1 MFQMWQSLEKKNS
14 KRAKRT
20 TRVRLKKERR
30 NPKGLETK
38 LSEQMLFCLPY
49 GQWENAWTL
58 ARAKNAKLGRNMHQK
73 KWVSATK
80 RPRAHGRSL
89 TAAEKKP
96 LKELKECIMQ
106 ECVQFL
112 TTNFGTSGIWA
123 RKRPRS
129 PPVVVYAPFALLR
142 SSIILVCLQ
151 IKPIRRLPSV
161 MHVVTGQFVYL

>member
-20 TRVRLKKERR
+20 TRVKKEGR

-38 LSEQMLFCLPY
+38 LSEQMLFCLSY

-58 ARAKNAKLGRNMHQK
+58 ARAKKCKTWKEYAPEKMSLSHENAAGSWVELCRGGK
-73 KWVSATK
+73 KT
-80 RPRAHGRSL
+80 
-89 TAAEKKP
+89 

-123 RKRPRS
+123 HKRLRS
-129 PPVVVYAPFALLR
+129 QPVVVLVYATFALLR